1 MICPAAGY
9 VVVVLA
15 NLDPPN
21 GHRISN
27 LLLTGFRSRRSMPES
42 RALKEAREE
51 VAR

>member
-27 LLLTGFRSRRSMPES
+27 FIVNRLPEPQVD
-42 RALKEAREE
+42 ARK
-51 VAR
+51 